1 MERIYQ
7 PVSAERSAIRNDN
20 LVSQLRRA
28 GYRQNDFWFVNLSA
42 FTELMTAMQQATNG
56 SLSRAIGGSEQS
68 LYERFLYSNYLHEA
82 QREIELL
89 SLNTELYENF
99 GLEVSDLHE
108 NRVFDEVVQSQI
120 SISDFAEYMNESYF
134 QKVPGYRGDYLRIL
148 LQSERGFELARSLN
162 LRVALS
168 NFQGH

>member
-1 MERIYQ
+1 
-7 PVSAERSAIRNDN
+7 
-20 LVSQLRRA
+20 
-28 GYRQNDFWFVNLSA
+28 
-42 FTELMTAMQQATNG
+42 
-56 SLSRAIGGSEQS
+56 
-68 LYERFLYSNYLHEA
+68 LHEA